1 MKYARPAFPLFKTNI
16 YIGRKNINVSCFF
29 LKVVQASGGGNVQ
42 VVQASGGGNV
52 QVVQGGRFTIRPVA
66 SQAFTNLQSLLK

>member
-1 MKYARPAFPLFKTNI
+1 M
-16 YIGRKNINVSCFF
+16 
-29 LKVVQASGGGNVQ
+29 QASGGGNVQ